1 LPSEEG
7 FLMGI
12 WRESTHKDRW
22 LPTVCGLYVG
32 QDIKYPLDCDGGE
45 VGRAR
50 SQPRGGSGLRHFR
63 PLCRLPPHVLVL
75 VTSPPHPALRV
86 SPLMRIFVA
95 NHVPPPSAA
104 RWLVRDVVRE
114 RGDLRRPHADG

>member
-1 LPSEEG
+1 MAAKSG
-7 FLMGI
+7 
-12 WRESTHKDRW
+12 
-22 LPTVCGLYVG
+22 
-32 QDIKYPLDCDGGE
+32 
-45 VGRAR
+45 GRA
-50 SQPRGGSGLRHFR
+50 PRRVAVVGSGISGLSAAY
-63 PLCRLPPHVLVL
+63 LLQVHVLVL

-95 NHVPPPSAA
+95 NHFPPPSAA